1 MIDGGPGAVAT
12 ARRAGAPQTLTVGGV
27 ALEVFSRGQGEPVLV
42 LHDCEYLNA
51 WHPFLEAL
59 AGSFSVLA
67 PSHPGFGRSELPQDF
82 DSVDDLAYF
91 YLDLLRSLP
100 AGPVHLVGLGLGGW
114 IAAEMAVRC
123 THDIERLVLVD
134 AVGIKISDRT
144 DRDVADTFVVGP
156 RELLE
161 LAWHDPAAGE
171 RQMRLPGLGSLPE
184 AELVSLLRNRQS
196 AALFT
201 WKPFM
206 HNPKLRRRL
215 ARIDRPTLVL
225 WGESD
230 RIVRPEYGRAY
241 ARLIPGARFQTIPAA
256 GHYPYLERP
265 EAFVS
270 AVTVFFQAEAI
281 TQRQLGVQWTPSRPP
296 LPSLG
301 EGAGG

>member
-1 MIDGGPGAVAT
+1 VTDGASAAVAT
-12 ARRAGAPQTLTVGGV
+12 ARRRGEAQTLTVGGV
-27 ALEVFSRGQGEPVLV
+27 ALEVFSGGQGAPLLV

-51 WHPFLEAL
+51 RYPFLEAL

-67 PSHPGFGRSELPQDF
+67 PSHPGFGDSELPQDF
-82 DSVDDLAYF
+82 DTVDDLAYF

-123 THDIERLVLVD
+123 THDIDRLVLVD
-134 AVGIKISDRT
+134 AVGIKVSDRT

-156 RELLE
+156 RELLG

-171 RQMRLPGLGSLPE
+171 RQMKLPGLGSLAE
-184 AELVSLLRNRQS
+184 AELVTLLRNRQS

-206 HNPKLRRRL
+206 HDPKLRRRL

-225 WGESD
+225 WGERD

-256 GHYPYLERP
+256 GHYPHLERP
-265 EAFVS
+265 EAFVA
-270 AVTVFFQAEAI
+270 AVAAFLAMKDEGLAANA
-281 TQRQLGVQWTPSRPP
+281 LDPSSRRVW
-296 LPSLG
+296 
-301 EGAGG
+301 